1 MAMTVSGLMI
11 AHQVAGKAM
20 RDAASDLR
28 MLQQIADANKTSLGP
43 LLFIESQRRDA
54 PRVKAPATRG
64 PARWP
69 WKVQNLSSNLSART
83 RRVHPVP
90 GRRSR
95 VLIEIGIF

>member
-43 LLFIESQRRDA
+43 LLFTGSQGSWL
-54 PRVKAPATRG
+54 RG
-64 PARWP
+64 
-69 WKVQNLSSNLSART
+69 
-83 RRVHPVP
+83 
-90 GRRSR
+90 
-95 VLIEIGIF
+95 